1 MQGKDFDWERV
12 VIIMN
17 KKTIYDIDVSGKT
30 VYVRVDY
37 NVPHDKDGRI
47 TDDRRIR
54 ATLPTIRYLI
64 KEGAAV
70 VLASHMGRPKG
81 EIKSELSLKPA
92 ADRLA
97 ELLDQPVQFASDCIR
112 SESAGMK
119 KALRPGQILLLEN
132 LRFHKEEEKNVP
144 EFAKSLVEGCNVAVN
159 DAFGVSHRAHA
170 SVVGVGKLLPMVS
183 GLLLKKEIDF
193 LDGVIEN
200 PKRPFAAIIGGAKI
214 SDKIQVIA
222 NLMEKADVILI
233 GGGMANTFVAA
244 EGYDMGQSLQD
255 KDRFDLARNL
265 MQKAKEMGSTIM
277 LPVDFMAGDA
287 FAENA
292 NTKVLEAKDF
302 SDPWMALD
310 IGPKTIQLYVDTLK
324 KMKTVVWNGPM
335 GVFEMKPFSSGTFTI
350 AEAIAGLDATTV
362 IGGGESASVVDQ
374 LGIEDKFSHVSTG
387 GGASLE
393 MLEGMVLPGVAILS
407 DKE

>member
-1 MQGKDFDWERV
+1 
-12 VIIMN
+12 MN
-17 KKTIYDIDVSGKT
+17 KKTIYDVELSGKN

-37 NVPHDKDGRI
+37 NVPMDKEGHI

-54 ATLPTIRYLI
+54 ATLPTIEYLL
-64 KEGAAV
+64 GAGASGIV
-70 VLASHMGRPKG
+70 IASHMGRPKG
-81 EIKSELSLKPA
+81 EVKPELSLELA
-92 ADRLA
+92 AKRLS
-97 ELLDQPVQFASDCIR
+97 ELLERPVQFAHDCVGK
-112 SESAGMK
+112 ETTEMK
-119 KALRPGQILLLEN
+119 HSLTSGQILLLEN
-132 LRFHKEEEKNVP
+132 LRFHKEEEKNGQD
-144 EFAKSLVEGCNVAVN
+144 FAASLVEGCQVAVN

-193 LDGVIEN
+193 LDGVIEK
-200 PKRPFAAIIGGAKI
+200 PERPFAAIIGGAKI

-244 EGYDMGQSLQD
+244 EGYDMGKSLQD
-255 KDRFDLARNL
+255 KDRFELARNL
-265 MQKAKEMGSTIM
+265 MKKAKEMGSTIM
-277 LPVDFMAGDA
+277 LPVDFMAADA
-287 FAENA
+287 FAEDA
-292 NTKVLEAKDF
+292 HTKVLEAKDF

-310 IGPKTIQLYVDTLK
+310 IGPKTIRLYVDTLK

-335 GVFEMKPFSSGTFTI
+335 GVFEMKAFAKGTFTI
-350 AEAIAGLDATTV
+350 AKAIAELDATTV

-374 LGIEDKFSHVSTG
+374 LGIGDKFSHVSTG

-393 MLEGMVLPGVAILS
+393 MLEGMILPGVSILA

>member
-1 MQGKDFDWERV
+1 
-12 VIIMN
+12 MN
-17 KKTIYDIDVSGKT
+17 KKTIYDVELSGKT

-37 NVPHDKDGRI
+37 NVPMDKEGHI

-54 ATLPTIRYLI
+54 ATLPTIEYLL
-64 KEGAAV
+64 GAGASGIV
-70 VLASHMGRPKG
+70 IASHMGRPKG
-81 EIKSELSLKPA
+81 EVKPELSLEPA
-92 ADRLA
+92 AKRLS
-97 ELLDQPVQFASDCIR
+97 ELLERPVQFAHDCVGK
-112 SESAGMK
+112 ETTEMK
-119 KALRPGQILLLEN
+119 HSLTSGQILLLEN
-132 LRFHKEEEKNVP
+132 LRFHKEEEKNGQD
-144 EFAKSLVEGCNVAVN
+144 FAASLVEGCQVAVN

-193 LDGVIEN
+193 LDGVIEK
-200 PKRPFAAIIGGAKI
+200 PERPFAAIIGGAKI

-244 EGYDMGQSLQD
+244 EGYDMGKSLQD
-255 KDRFDLARNL
+255 KDRFELARNL
-265 MQKAKEMGSTIM
+265 MKKAKEMGSTIM
-277 LPVDFMAGDA
+277 LPVDFMAADA

-292 NTKVLEAKDF
+292 HTKVLEAKDF

-310 IGPKTIQLYVDTLK
+310 IGPKTIRLYVDTLK

-335 GVFEMKPFSSGTFTI
+335 GVFEMKAFAKGTFTI
-350 AEAIAGLDATTV
+350 AKAIAELDATTV

-374 LGIEDKFSHVSTG
+374 LGIGDRFSHVSTG

-393 MLEGMVLPGVAILS
+393 MLEGMILPGVSILA

>member
-1 MQGKDFDWERV
+1 
-12 VIIMN
+12 MN
-17 KKTIYDIDVSGKT
+17 KKTVYDIELSGKT

-37 NVPHDKDGRI
+37 NVPMDKEGHI

-54 ATLPTIRYLI
+54 ATLPTIEYLL
-64 KEGAAV
+64 GAGV
-70 VLASHMGRPKG
+70 SGIVIASHMGRPKG
-81 EIKSELSLKPA
+81 EIKPELSLEPVAK
-92 ADRLA
+92 RLS
-97 ELLDQPVQFASDCIR
+97 ELLGRPVQFAHDCVGQ
-112 SESAGMK
+112 EVA
-119 KALRPGQILLLEN
+119 ALKQSLKQGDILLLEN
-132 LRFHKEEEKNVP
+132 LRFHKEEEKNG
-144 EFAKSLVEGCNVAVN
+144 EDFAKALVEGCQVVVN

-193 LDGVIEN
+193 LDGVIEK
-200 PKRPFAAIIGGAKI
+200 PERPFAAIIGGAKI

-244 EGYDMGQSLQD
+244 EGYDMGKSLQD
-255 KDRFDLARNL
+255 KDRFELARNL
-265 MQKAKEMGSTIM
+265 MKKAKEMGSTIM
-277 LPVDFMAGDA
+277 LPVDFMAADA
-287 FAENA
+287 FAEDA

-310 IGPKTIQLYVDTLK
+310 IGPKTIRLYADTLK

-335 GVFEMKPFSSGTFTI
+335 GVFEMKAFAKGTFTI
-350 AEAIAGLDATTV
+350 AETIAELDATTV

-374 LGIEDKFSHVSTG
+374 LGIGDKFSHVSTG

-393 MLEGMVLPGVAILS
+393 MLEGMILPGVAVLA

>member
-1 MQGKDFDWERV
+1 
-12 VIIMN
+12 MN
-17 KKTIYDIDVSGKT
+17 KKTIYDVELSGKN

-37 NVPHDKDGRI
+37 NVPMDKEGHI

-54 ATLPTIRYLI
+54 ATLPTIEYLL
-64 KEGAAV
+64 GAGASGIV
-70 VLASHMGRPKG
+70 IASHMGRPKG
-81 EIKSELSLKPA
+81 EVKPELSLEPA
-92 ADRLA
+92 AKRLS
-97 ELLDQPVQFASDCIR
+97 ELLERPVQFAHDCVGK
-112 SESAGMK
+112 ETTEMK
-119 KALRPGQILLLEN
+119 HSLTSGQILLLEN
-132 LRFHKEEEKNVP
+132 LRFHKEEEKNGQD
-144 EFAKSLVEGCNVAVN
+144 FAASLVEGCQVAVN

-193 LDGVIEN
+193 LDGVIEK
-200 PKRPFAAIIGGAKI
+200 PERPFAAIIGGAKI

-244 EGYDMGQSLQD
+244 EGYDMGKSLQD
-255 KDRFDLARNL
+255 KDRFELARNL
-265 MQKAKEMGSTIM
+265 MKKAKEMGSTIM
-277 LPVDFMAGDA
+277 LPVDFMAADA
-287 FAENA
+287 FAEEA
-292 NTKVLEAKDF
+292 HTKVLEAKDF

-310 IGPKTIQLYVDTLK
+310 IGPKTIRLYVDTLK

-335 GVFEMKPFSSGTFTI
+335 GVFEMKAFAKAKAI
-350 AEAIAGLDATTV
+350 AELDATTV

-374 LGIEDKFSHVSTG
+374 LGIGDRFSHVSTG

-393 MLEGMVLPGVAILS
+393 MLEGMILPGVSILA